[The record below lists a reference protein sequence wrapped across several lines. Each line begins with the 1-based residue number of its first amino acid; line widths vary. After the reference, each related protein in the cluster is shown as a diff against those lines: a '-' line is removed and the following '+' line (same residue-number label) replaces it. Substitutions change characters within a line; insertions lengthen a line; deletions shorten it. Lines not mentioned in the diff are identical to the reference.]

1 MPLTLVFR
9 RTGFD
14 VALGGGGLDRDYG
27 TERVKG
33 KENLNEKRKRR

>member
-14 VALGGGGLDRDYG
+14 VALGAGVWTVIMALS
-27 TERVKG
+27 
-33 KENLNEKRKRR
+33 N